1 MSELKSIREQWDKPV
16 HWSIETED
24 TKINILDEDH
34 VCVASSIIHSH
45 VKESIEEHLEK
56 VKAAIAMDLLL
67 ALSGEPEA

>member
-1 MSELKSIREQWDKPV
+1 MSELKSMQEQWDKPV
-16 HWSIETED
+16 HWSIQKED